1 MFELLHTVFGCN
13 VILLKQLW
21 GMCWNYS
28 LTSSTFW
35 VRISWWPI
43 ITQQN
48 VSRFVGGYKN
58 LSNIYIVLPQV
69 CGRPQRDPLDS
80 LLRVQGSGRTEWESP
95 PTPTPKVSWSR
106 WWVWDVL
113 AFPRAVQADQKHVV
127 LEDDS
132 EGPVEAISLPGELLH
147 LPVQLQKLCREV
159 LDFSFLFWFH
169 CADWNEQEKHQTQ
182 LLFPL
187 LLTAGS
193 FRNGWLTVVAQNND
207 GGHQNDTDGSQRC
220 CQQTEQRMKA
230 HFCFPF

>member
-69 CGRPQRDPLDS
+69 CGRAQRDPLDS

-95 PTPTPKVSWSR
+95 HPHPQSLLKPMMSVRCSCLSEGSASWPKTCRTGGWLRGSSWGDLSPWRAPPSSCPAAETVSWSS
-106 WWVWDVL
+106 WFL
-113 AFPRAVQADQKHVV
+113 FPF
-127 LEDDS
+127 L
-132 EGPVEAISLPGELLH
+132 ISLCWLERAGETPDAVTFPSSSH
-147 LPVQLQKLCREV
+147 GWELQKR
-159 LDFSFLFWFH
+159 
-169 CADWNEQEKHQTQ
+169 
-182 LLFPL
+182 
-187 LLTAGS
+187 LTY
-193 FRNGWLTVVAQNND
+193 
-207 GGHQNDTDGSQRC
+207 GGCS
-220 CQQTEQRMKA
+220 E
-230 HFCFPF
+230 